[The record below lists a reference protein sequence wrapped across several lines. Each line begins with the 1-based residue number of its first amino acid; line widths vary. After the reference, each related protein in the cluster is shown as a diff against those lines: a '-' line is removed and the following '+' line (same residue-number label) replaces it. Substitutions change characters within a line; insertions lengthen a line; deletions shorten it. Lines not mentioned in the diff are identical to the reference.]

1 MKKILYNIEELDL
14 IFDLKSELNT
24 KVFSPNYSLSDLA
37 KDDEPNISMED
48 EENMGCLLESRPEDD
63 IIDFFGNKITDNL

>member
-14 IFDLKSELNT
+14 IFDIKSELNT

-37 KDDEPNISMED
+37 EDDEPNISMED